1 MELRS
6 RRLVAS
12 GEARR
17 RARLGFTP
25 SEPDHV
31 SALPDELLLLVLAR
45 LGCVATAAR
54 TSVLARRWRGL
65 WTRLLDLAFP
75 DAPFRSLGKALD
87 ALGRKDAV
95 VSSFDIRVADQ
106 PGSTRAVSSLLR
118 AAAWFLPVDLAVAVP
133 SGVAYLR
140 HPVELP
146 CFGFERT
153 ATISLV
159 MDGNPVELRLPTSA
173 ALAAA
178 DVAECLFPA
187 LTTLDIS
194 GYYIEDGLAALLP
207 HSPLLRV
214 LRYAV
219 RYHRPCDEDYAITIH
234 SPTLRELVVEES
246 GEDYVHRIDITAPAL
261 EQLTVSFDAREDLTV
276 SVLAPMVEKVSW
288 RCRYDGG
295 WFTGFGCWEIEK
307 VSLISPSPS
316 PAPTAETRRPTLLR
330 IDACKVSPISQSTHL
345 CFLITKTI
353 LITGFMNRQ

>member
-6 RRLVAS
+6 RRFIAS

-25 SEPDHV
+25 SEPDHI

-65 WTRLLDLAFP
+65 WTWLLDLAFP
-75 DAPFRSLGKALD
+75 DVPFRSLGKALD
-87 ALGRKDAV
+87 ALGRKDTV
-95 VSSFDIRVADQ
+95 VSSFHIRVADQ

-146 CFGFERT
+146 CFGFKRT
-153 ATISLV
+153 ATISLL
-159 MDGNPVELRLPTSA
+159 MDSNPVELRLPTPA

-178 DVAECLFPA
+178 DVGECLFPA
-187 LTTLDIS
+187 LTTLNLC
-194 GYYIEDGLAALLP
+194 GYYTHDGLAALLP
-207 HSPLLRV
+207 HCPLLRV

-219 RYHRPCDEDYAITIH
+219 RYRRPCDEDYAITVK
-234 SPTLRELVVEES
+234 SPTLRELLMEES
-246 GEDYVHRIDITAPAL
+246 GVNYVRRIDMVTPAL
-261 EQLTVSFDAREDLTV
+261 EHLTV
-276 SVLAPMVEKVSW
+276 SVLAPMAENVSW
-288 RCRYDGG
+288 RCRYGGG
-295 WFTGFGCWEIEK
+295 WFRACTTGALTIGARVRFPSDLVKSPPIPGFGLA
-307 VSLISPSPS
+307 SMPSQSPS
-316 PAPTAETRRPTLLR
+316 A
-330 IDACKVSPISQSTHL
+330 
-345 CFLITKTI
+345 
-353 LITGFMNRQ
+353 